1 MSSTA
6 IVSTASEASGKISSE
21 IGADSS
27 ADSNLFTIDEKYLN
41 PEADICLNWAVA
53 GKRFDSLQPILLLIV
68 TLKKTVFSEE
78 LREKLFE
85 ALDSSFTIL
94 RFDFKPFAAD
104 TIKLTVELAAVL
116 HPEKILSVIE
126 TIFEKGKSEAL

>member
-1 MSSTA
+1 MSSTS

-21 IGADSS
+21 MGADSY

-68 TLKKTVFSEE
+68 TLKKMVNDK

-85 ALDSSFTIL
+85 ALNSSFTIL
-94 RFDFKPFAAD
+94 RFDFKPLAVD
-104 TIKLTVELAAVL
+104 TIKLTVELATTL
-116 HPEKILSVIE
+116 HPEKILSMIE
-126 TIFEKGKSEAL
+126 TVFEKCKSEAS